1 MWAPARTLISSKRM
15 RSWGA
20 VVAGVAGGGGSD
32 GVGGVAVGTS
42 GAGGADREVTN
53 GGAAGPAGAAAMV
66 GGADAADPA
75 VAGPGARARIPLA
88 TIAIVTG
95 KRRTSKAAGFGYS
108 ARVISAPP
116 FVIPSK
122 VPL

>member
-20 VVAGVAGGGGSD
+20 VAGGAAGGD
-32 GVGGVAVGTS
+32 GGAVGTC
-42 GAGGADREVTN
+42 GAGGADQEVTN
-53 GGAAGPAGAAAMV
+53 GGAAGPAGAAAMA

-75 VAGPGARARIPLA
+75 MAGPGAKARIPLA

-95 KRRTSKAAGFGYS
+95 KRQTSRAAGFGYS

>member
-20 VVAGVAGGGGSD
+20 PVAGGGGSA
-32 GVGGVAVGTS
+32 GGGGGAVGTS

-53 GGAAGPAGAAAMV
+53 GGAAGPAGAAAMA

-75 VAGPGARARIPLA
+75 GADPGARGRIPLA
-88 TIAIVTG
+88 TIAIVIG
-95 KRRTSKAAGFGYS
+95 KRQTSRAAGFGHS